1 MTDLVSMYIPDM
13 IKVKKYSFETREW
26 SKPREII
33 GNRVAI
39 SVDIDKKQINYI
51 AFFPSRPGI
60 GLVDMYYPEPKENT
74 FANDEFSSFDCSEYM
89 YDTVRKVGNFI
100 GIAHIRISIY
110 NKEEIAM
117 LEIKTISDEY
127 TMIGLF
133 CVDHK
138 YE

>member
-1 MTDLVSMYIPDM
+1 MTDLISIYIPDK
-13 IKVKKYSFETREW
+13 IDVSEYSFETREW

-39 SVDIDKKQINYI
+39 SVEIDKKKINYI
-51 AFFPSRPGI
+51 AFFPPRPSI

-74 FANDEFSSFDCSEYM
+74 FANDIFSSFECREYM
-89 YDTVRKVGNFI
+89 YDTVRKVGDFI
-100 GIAHIRISIY
+100 GKANVRISIY
-110 NKEEIAM
+110 GTEEIAM